1 MQKNGYN
8 KTPRGN
14 ICRTLFYINRNSV
27 FLYLSPKAKQVKVQ
41 INKWDPIKYKSFC
54 TAKEIIDKTKR
65 QPTEWEEMFANDM
78 TYKGLISNIYKPLI
92 QLSIKKKNL
101 TINQI

>member
-14 ICRTLFYINRNSV
+14 ICRTLFYINRSSV
-27 FLYLSPKAKQVKVQ
+27 FLYLSPKAKQVKAQ

-78 TYKGLISNIYKPLI
+78 TYKGLISNIYKLLI
-92 QLSIKKKNL
+92 QLSIKKK
-101 TINQI
+101 ISQ